1 MKQQIKNIF
10 GITLACTGL
19 LMNTSCL
26 DYEEINKNPYYPDKE
41 MEQLDGVLNSAYL
54 PNLEKHA
61 IPAPLTTDNT
71 DLTNAYQISV
81 NLAGDSW
88 AGYFSPR
95 DNKWNEGANFTTGF
109 FNEGW
114 VNLTFEYAITNIFAP
129 WIQIKNINMNGE
141 NPNKEMFALAQIAK
155 IIGLH
160 RSTDTFGPIPYTQV
174 GSGSFTVTY
183 DSQETVYRSFF
194 QELDDAVTVLSDFY
208 KKGNTTVPLAS
219 DIVYNGDV
227 AKWIRLGNSLMLRL
241 AIRVR
246 YVDEALAK
254 HYAEKAVNNPLG
266 VITEVADAAKMSKG
280 ANLQIK
286 HPLYQISD
294 PGQYNDSRMGATIQS
309 YLRGY
314 NDPRVYIYFQNSGKK
329 AVRAGLPV
337 TQKLYDD
344 ASLPKITEDSP
355 VYWMKASEV
364 SFLCAEGALA
374 NFNMG
379 GTAKHFYEEGIRKSF
394 EENNVGD
401 LNDELDEYLSS
412 IAQPQAYVDPVNPA
426 YNAASPS
433 SITVAWSESDD
444 VEKKLE
450 RIITQKYLAIFPDG
464 QEAWT
469 EWRRTG
475 YPRQITPVKNLT
487 NAGVV
492 TTDGYKNGVRRMP
505 YPRNEYDRN
514 GENLQ
519 KAVQQYLGGA
529 DNASVNVW
537 WDKKEKN

>member
-1 MKQQIKNIF
+1 MKQHIKNIF
-10 GITLACTGL
+10 GITLACSSL
-19 LMNTSCL
+19 LLNTSCL
-26 DYEEINKNPYYPDKE
+26 DFEEINKNPYLPDKG

-61 IPAPLTTDNT
+61 VPAPFTTDNT
-71 DLTNAYQISV
+71 DLTNAYQIAV

-109 FNEGW
+109 FLEGW
-114 VNLTFEYAITNIFAP
+114 VNLTFEYGITNIFAP
-129 WIQIKNINMNGE
+129 WIQLKNINMNGE

-155 IIGLH
+155 IVGLH
-160 RSTDTFGPIPYTQV
+160 RSTDTFGPIPYSQV

-183 DSQETVYRSFF
+183 DSQESVYRSFF
-194 QELDDAVTVLSDFY
+194 QELEDAVAVLHDYY
-208 KKGNTTVPLAS
+208 KKGNIQVPLAS
-219 DIVYNGDV
+219 DVVYNGEV

-246 YVDEALAK
+246 YADEALAK
-254 HYAEKAVNNPLG
+254 EYAEKAVHHPLG
-266 VITEVADAAKMSKG
+266 VIVHTADAAKMQKG

-286 HPLYQISD
+286 HPMYQISD
-294 PGQYNDSRMGATIQS
+294 PDQYNDSRMGATIQS
-309 YLRGY
+309 YLKGY
-314 NDPRVYIYFQNSGKK
+314 DDPRASVYFKNHGSK

-337 TQKLYDD
+337 TQKLYDE
-344 ASLPKITEDSP
+344 ASLPNIPEDAP

-364 SFLCAEGALA
+364 SFLRAEGALA
-374 NFNMG
+374 HFDMG
-379 GTAKHFYEEGIRKSF
+379 GTARQFYEEGIRLSF
-394 EENNVGD
+394 EENGVA
-401 LNDELDEYLSS
+401 LDDYLDNTS
-412 IAQPQAYVDPVNPA
+412 QPQAYVDKVNPA

-433 SITVAWSESDD
+433 TITVAWNEADD
-444 VEKKLE
+444 EEKKLE

-475 YPRQITPVKNLT
+475 YPRQIAPIKNLT
-487 NAGVV
+487 NAGVI
-492 TTDGYKNGVRRMP
+492 TTDGCQNGVRRMP

-514 GENLQ
+514 GDNLRT
-519 KAVQQYLGGA
+519 AIQQYLGGV

-537 WDKKEKN
+537 WDKKVKN